1 MSLKNHPMSNAF
13 DPGRE
18 AGHYIAPR
26 GLYEQNKG
34 KPFLGRFTCERRQ
47 LVAGEWTE
55 LTLVYE
61 VGASGLADGA
71 WLKLAFK
78 FYSDWALFQTSDPRA
93 ANFVSAEYQAGP
105 LVPGQSPATVQ
116 HLKVRFDQKGH
127 ERPFQKAVLI
137 DIVDGYL
144 NPGDRITIRL
154 GDRRHGGAG
163 TRVQSFVEKDFRF
176 RMFIDPLGSSKF
188 AEVPGDCLLDIV
200 AGPPATLKVIA
211 PRLVGLNE
219 SFDAIVRL
227 DDAWGNTCQ
236 DMPLAG
242 TLVLQGPEGQQETQP
257 FELAGQGW
265 AVARLPAHRLALPGE
280 WKLAAEVPHPQL
292 HLKGDAYVNASD
304 LSDLRPLYADLHVH
318 SDDTIGTNDTLY
330 NLGYGRD
337 VAGLDVLGYTAN
349 DFNITEARWNK
360 AVELIHSLNEPG
372 RFVCYP
378 GTEWCGNSA
387 AGGDRN
393 IVFLGEGKPRFPFDD
408 QGRLMRSFEWNEF
421 TQGTIRP
428 GTWPVDDLYA
438 AYADDPECHLM
449 IPHVGGRRCNLDW
462 HHPQLERLVEVGS
475 AWGQFHWVYAEA
487 LARGYRVGAVAN
499 SDEHQ
504 GRCGGGVPATAV
516 FGSRGGLTGVLA
528 SRFDRQGVGQALRAR
543 RTFATTGERSFAS
556 LRLGAHWM
564 GEVCEADGAAPLSY
578 RLLGEAGWENVRL
591 YRGDQCI
598 WERDMHQELGWC
610 DTRVRIRVGGARIK
624 DRYRGAYWDG
634 HIEVLGT
641 PLRAVDT
648 HGFDHPEQTHWREDT
663 TTLRFKTAT
672 HGDTDSIE
680 LTLGA
685 LRDARIT
692 VKAHID
698 GYVKVG
704 SPLKRQPFVHAPEV
718 QLSISGAE
726 LLAKGHVREELP
738 GTELMLS
745 IERITDQPLPREIS
759 GDIDLDGLGLEAGRE
774 HPLFITA
781 RQRDQSRVWTSAL
794 FVTVP
799 R

>member
-1 MSLKNHPMSNAF
+1 MSNAF
-13 DPGRE
+13 DPRRE
-18 AGHYIAPR
+18 AGDYIAPQ

-34 KPFLGRFTCERRQ
+34 KPFLGRLRCERQQ

-93 ANFVSAEYQAGP
+93 PNFVSAEYQAGP

-144 NPGDRITIRL
+144 NPGDRIVIRL

-163 TRVQSFVEKDFRF
+163 TRVQSFVETDFRF

-200 AGPPATLKVIA
+200 AGPPAALRVVA

-219 SFDAIVRL
+219 AFDAIVRL

-236 DMPLAG
+236 NLPLAG
-242 TLVLQGPEGQQETQP
+242 TLALHGPDGQQQTQP
-257 FELAGQGW
+257 FTLLPEGW
-265 AVARLPAHRLALPGE
+265 AVARVPANRLPALGE
-280 WKLAAEVPHPQL
+280 WRLTAQVPHPLLDLRAQA
-292 HLKGDAYVNASD
+292 HVNASD
-304 LSDLRPLYADLHVH
+304 LSELRPLYADLHVH
-318 SDDTIGTNDTLY
+318 SDDTIGTNDTRY
-330 NLGYGRD
+330 NLSYGRD

-393 IVFLGEGKPRFPFDD
+393 IVFLGEGKPRFPFDE

-528 SRFDRQGVGQALRAR
+528 TQFDRKGVGQALRAR

-556 LRLGAHWM
+556 LRLGRHWM
-564 GEVCEADGAAPLSY
+564 GEVCETDGRTPLSY
-578 RLLGEAGWENVRL
+578 RLLGEAGWESVRL
-591 YRGDQCI
+591 FRGDQCI
-598 WERDMHQELGWC
+598 WSRDLHQELGWS

-634 HIEVLGT
+634 HIEVRGT
-641 PLRAVDT
+641 PIRAVDT
-648 HGFDHPEQTHWREDT
+648 HGLDHPEQTTWREDA

-680 LTLGA
+680 LSLGA

-704 SPLKRQPFVHAPEV
+704 SPLRRQPFVHAPEV
-718 QLSISGAE
+718 ELSISGAA
-726 LLAKGHVREELP
+726 LLAQGGLREALS
-738 GTELMLS
+738 GTELTVS
-745 IERITDQPLPREIS
+745 IEPVTAQALPRELA
-759 GDIDLDGLGLEAGRE
+759 GEIDWAQLGLEAGRE
-774 HPLFITA
+774 HPLFVTA

-794 FVTVP
+794 FVTAS

>member
-1 MSLKNHPMSNAF
+1 MTFMSKIF
-13 DPGRE
+13 DPHRE
-18 AGHYIAPR
+18 AGDYTAPQ
-26 GLYEQNKG
+26 GLYEQNKA
-34 KPFLGRFTCERRQ
+34 KPFLGRLSCDRDQ

-55 LTLVYE
+55 LQLVYE

-93 ANFVSAEYQAGP
+93 ANFVSAEYQAGS
-105 LVPGQSPATVQ
+105 LVPGQSAATVQ

-127 ERPFQKAVLI
+127 ERPFQKAILI
-137 DIVDGYL
+137 DVVDGYL
-144 NPGDRITIRL
+144 NPGDRIVIRL

-163 TRVQSFVEKDFRF
+163 TRVQSFVEKGFRF

-188 AEVPGDCLLDIV
+188 AEVPGDCLLDIM
-200 AGPPATLKVIA
+200 AGPPHQLKVIT
-211 PRLVGLNE
+211 PRLLSVGE
-219 SFDAIVRL
+219 DFDVIVRL

-236 DMPLAG
+236 NTPLPG
-242 TLVLQGPEGQQETQP
+242 ELVLQGPEGVQLTRP
-257 FELAGQGW
+257 FALLPQGW
-265 AVARLPAHRLALPGE
+265 AVARVPGVSLPAQGEWQLAAHLDHPRLALH
-280 WKLAAEVPHPQL
+280 AQ
-292 HLKGDAYVNASD
+292 AYVTVAV
-304 LSDLRPLYADLHVH
+304 LTELRPLYADLHVH

-330 NLGYGRD
+330 NLSYGRD

-349 DFNITEARWNK
+349 DFNITESRWNE
-360 AVELIHSLNEPG
+360 AVALIRSLNESG

-393 IVFLGEGKPRFPFDD
+393 IVFLGDGKPRFPFDE

-421 TQGTIRP
+421 TAGAIKP

-438 AYADDPECHLM
+438 AYADAPEDHLM

-475 AWGQFHWVYAEA
+475 SWGQFHWVYAEA
-487 LARGYRVGAVAN
+487 LARGYRVGASAN

-556 LRLGAHWM
+556 LKLGAHWM
-564 GEVCEADGAAPLSY
+564 GEVCRASASASLSY
-578 RLLGEAGWENVRL
+578 HLLGDQGWEDVRL
-591 YRGDQCI
+591 FSGDQCV
-598 WERDMHQELGWC
+598 WRRNLHEEQGLSG
-610 DTRVRIRVGGARIK
+610 TRIRIRVGGARVK

-634 HIEVLGT
+634 RIGVTGSTINAIE
-641 PLRAVDT
+641 T
-648 HGFDHPEQTHWREDT
+648 HGFDHPEQSCWRDGPT
-663 TTLRFKTAT
+663 SLGFKTAT

-685 LRDARIT
+685 LVSARIS

-698 GYVKVG
+698 GYIKVG
-704 SPLKRQPFVHAPEV
+704 NPLKRQPFVHAPEV
-718 QLSISGAE
+718 ELSITGE
-726 LLAKGHVREELP
+726 QLLALGRIEEELP
-738 GTELMLS
+738 GTELTLS
-745 IERITDQPLPREIS
+745 IERVTDQSLPREVM
-759 GDIDLDGLGLEAGRE
+759 GDIALRSLGLEAGTE

-781 RQRDQSRVWTSAL
+781 RQRDQSRIWTSAL
-794 FVTVP
+794 FVTTN
-799 R
+799 

>member
-1 MSLKNHPMSNAF
+1 MNNAF
-13 DPGRE
+13 DPRRE
-18 AGHYIAPR
+18 AGDYIAPL
-26 GLYEQNKG
+26 GLYAQNKG
-34 KPFLGRFTCERRQ
+34 KPFLGRLSCDRRQ

-78 FYSDWALFQTSDPRA
+78 FYSDWALFQTADPRA

-144 NPGDRITIRL
+144 NPGDRIVIRL

-163 TRVQSFVEKDFRF
+163 TRVQSFVEKGFRL

-188 AEVPGDCLLDIV
+188 AEVPGDCELDIV
-200 AGPPATLKVIA
+200 PGPPAALKLIA
-211 PRLVGLNE
+211 PRLLGAGE
-219 SFDAIVRL
+219 AFDALVRL
-227 DDAWGNTCQ
+227 DDAWGNTCH
-236 DMPLAG
+236 DTPLAG
-242 TLVLQGPEGQQETQP
+242 VLTCHGPGGAVQSRP
-257 FELAGQGW
+257 FELSAHGW
-265 AVARLPAHRLALPGE
+265 AVARVAGLRLPAAGEWRLDAELAQAPLNLAAQAYVTTAELPG
-280 WKLAAEVPHPQL
+280 
-292 HLKGDAYVNASD
+292 
-304 LSDLRPLYADLHVH
+304 LRPLYADLHVH
-318 SDDTIGTNDTLY
+318 SDDTIGTNDTRY
-330 NLGYGRD
+330 NLSYGRD

-349 DFNITEARWNK
+349 DFNITEARWTQ
-360 AVELIHSLNEPG
+360 AVALIHSLNEPG

-393 IVFLGEGKPRFPFDD
+393 IVFLGEGKPRFPFDE

-421 TQGTIRP
+421 TQGAIRP

-528 SRFDRQGVGQALRAR
+528 ARFDRQGVGQALRAR

-556 LRLGAHWM
+556 LRLGEHWM
-564 GEVCEADGAAPLSY
+564 GDVCETDGRTPLSY
-578 RLLGEAGWENVRL
+578 RLLGDIGWEQVRL
-591 YRGDQCI
+591 FRSDQCI
-598 WERDMHQELGWC
+598 WSRDLHRELGWSG
-610 DTRVRIRVGGARIK
+610 TRVRIRVGGARIK

-634 HIEVLGT
+634 SIEVRGT
-641 PLRAVDT
+641 PIRAVQA
-648 HGFDHPEQTHWREDT
+648 HGFDHPEQTTWRDT
-663 TTLRFKTAT
+663 ATTLRFKTAT

-685 LRDARIT
+685 LREASIT
-692 VKAHID
+692 VKAAID

-704 SPLKRQPFVHAPEV
+704 SPLKRQPFVHAAEMGV
-718 QLSISGAE
+718 QVSGAE
-726 LLAKGHVREELP
+726 LLARGPFQQELP
-738 GTELMLS
+738 GTELVLS
-745 IERITDQPLPREIS
+745 VEPVTDDALPRDVAGEV
-759 GDIDLDGLGLEAGRE
+759 DLAGLGLAAGIE
-774 HPLFITA
+774 HPLFVTA

-794 FVTVP
+794 FVTP
-799 R
+799 RAG